1 MDRLRATVYEAAD
14 LAAAARIA
22 FGGDDNG
29 GSGPSTS
36 DKMCKRAAWQP
47 GRKVPASSAI
57 PACTSFRGRDNPN
70 GVGVDNCV
78 LVA

>member
-14 LAAAARIA
+14 LAAAARVA

-36 DKMCKRAAWQP
+36 DKMRKRAAWQP
-47 GRKVPASSAI
+47 GRKEYDDSCLHVLPR
-57 PACTSFRGRDNPN
+57 CTELEVREGQ
-70 GVGVDNCV
+70 
-78 LVA
+78 